1 MKPFSTRQIPGHG
14 RGKFLGFPT
23 INMTI
28 PSSLDMETGIYAVWV
43 SISGK
48 TFAGALHYGPVPVF
62 GQDEHTLEVFLLDT
76 TGNDIEDTSKIEIT
90 PVKRLRDVRNFGT
103 QDALVVQIRKD
114 VEDVRRALRQPAVA

>member
-1 MKPFSTRQIPGHG
+1 
-14 RGKFLGFPT
+14 
-23 INMTI
+23 
-28 PSSLDMETGIYAVWV
+28 METGIYAAWV

-114 VEDVRRALRQPAVA
+114 VEDVRRALIQSAAA